1 MLIKSVLSALG
12 SGVSTELHAQYPI
25 RIEDC
30 EKIRVVNVDLEPD
43 FECSET
49 VGHITE
55 L

>member
-1 MLIKSVLSALG
+1 MLIKIALSAPG
-12 SGVSTELHAQYPI
+12 SGVSAELHAQYPI

-30 EKIRVVNVDLEPD
+30 EKIRVVNVDLEPE